1 MYSDRSEKRPDPN
14 TTPNSSVE
22 EPSDGK
28 EGSLP
33 RIVNSGD
40 LLNGKRELLIR
51 HRGEIYR
58 LLLTRNGKL
67 ILQK

>member
-1 MYSDRSEKRPDPN
+1 MYSDMSEKRPDPN
-14 TTPNSSVE
+14 TMPDSSVR
-22 EPSDGK
+22 EPSV
-28 EGSLP
+28 EREESLP
-33 RIVNSGD
+33 RIVNSSD
-40 LLNGKRELLIR
+40 LLDGKRELLIR

>member
-1 MYSDRSEKRPDPN
+1 MSEKRPDPN
-14 TTPNSSVE
+14 TMPDRSVQEPSVE
-22 EPSDGK
+22 RE
-28 EGSLP
+28 ESLP
-33 RIVNSGD
+33 RIVNSSD
-40 LLNGKRELLIR
+40 LLDGKRELLIR

>member
-1 MYSDRSEKRPDPN
+1 MSEKRPDPN
-14 TTPNSSVE
+14 TMPDSSVQ
-22 EPSDGK
+22 EPSV
-28 EGSLP
+28 EREESLP
-33 RIVNSGD
+33 RIVNSSD
-40 LLNGKRELLIR
+40 LLDGKRELLIR

>member
-1 MYSDRSEKRPDPN
+1 MSEKHSDPN
-14 TTPNSSVE
+14 TPPNGSAA

-28 EGSLP
+28 EESLP
-33 RIVNSGD
+33 HVMNSGD

>member
-1 MYSDRSEKRPDPN
+1 MSEKRPDPN
-14 TTPNSSVE
+14 TMPDSSVQ
-22 EPSDGK
+22 EPSAGR
-28 EGSLP
+28 EESLP
-33 RIVNSGD
+33 RIVNSSD
-40 LLNGKRELLIR
+40 LLDGKRELLIR